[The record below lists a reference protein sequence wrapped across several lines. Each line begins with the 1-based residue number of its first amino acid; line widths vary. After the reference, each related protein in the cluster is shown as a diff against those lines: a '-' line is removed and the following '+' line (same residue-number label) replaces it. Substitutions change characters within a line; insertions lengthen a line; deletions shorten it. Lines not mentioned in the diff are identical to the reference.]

1 MRSNVLYR
9 SLYGHDFHIGVGS
22 DVVCSTTIG
31 NCKSL
36 RKWNG
41 QQDDSTLFFC
51 RNLTDFCLE
60 KSLQG
65 ELIDDFLISNFEDY
79 CMIPMKYDILRQR
92 TIMMRVI

>member
-1 MRSNVLYR
+1 MFCFDRYFYEPHFR
-9 SLYGHDFHIGVGS
+9 GIFFM
-22 DVVCSTTIG
+22 TIP
-31 NCKSL
+31 
-36 RKWNG
+36 RF
-41 QQDDSTLFFC
+41 FFC

-60 KSLQG
+60 KRLQG